1 MTDYVISEDK
11 LSAMEIILK
20 QCGIP
25 MKRNVLLTEIRS
37 RLLEAELKKER
48 EKYDPI
54 LEHMIALCDEIIEK
68 QDPQSRWGF
77 NSLLIK
83 RKIEFLRGEP

>member
-1 MTDYVISEDK
+1 
-11 LSAMEIILK
+11 
-20 QCGIP
+20 